1 MNAVALMAP
10 PPEPVAGIALELF
23 ADMARV
29 PDRFIVHAST
39 DNRNAP
45 LICRGEIVVVDTG
58 GPCVTGGWIPTEG
71 GLFLIEYRS
80 PPTACER
87 YPRHSRSIVQTFTNR
102 KGQWF
107 AGSLRRG
114 MQGNEFICQDGPY
127 KDENA
132 LADKLIGKV
141 IGLYKPTGSV
151 Q

>member
-1 MNAVALMAP
+1 MNAVKLMAP
-10 PPEPVAGIALELF
+10 PLEPAAGLALELF
-23 ADMARV
+23 ADMARQ

-87 YPRHSRSIVQTFTNR
+87 YARHSRSIVQTFTD
-102 KGQWF
+102 Q
-107 AGSLRRG
+107 RG
-114 MQGNEFICQDGPY
+114 RWWADGPY
-127 KDENA
+127 ADELA

-141 IGLYKPTGSV
+141 IGLYKPTGAV